1 MARRRSVVPS
11 SRTDNWLGLLQ
22 SRGIQR
28 GIRGSSRTWAWIAV
42 GAFIIRRVR
51 RLAGSEPTVVFRG
64 ELKPGQTLRID
75 HLDEVY
81 GTTKR

>member
-1 MARRRSVVPS
+1 MARRRAASS
-11 SRTDNWLGLLQ
+11 SRTDNILGMLQ

-28 GIRGSSRTWAWIAV
+28 GVMGTSRSWMWIAV

-51 RLAGSEPTVVFRG
+51 RLAGSESRIVYRG

-75 HLDEVY
+75 HLDEIY